1 MRYLKKFNEE
11 LRPMT
16 YMSAARKLDKMGHH
30 DRATVLKDWAGEMEK
45 KEEMLKWKDRIQ
57 DYAPFGT
64 FNLTVKN
71 PETGQK
77 LVGDF
82 HLDINFDDLS
92 FSDEPENGIGLFIGL
107 IPSSEELIYQYME
120 LCPDHDFGNGFFW
133 GKIFILK
140 YNIVDERVEFNKW
153 ELFDYDSDM
162 SGEISVA
169 DRASANKFKNLLIK
183 MTTDSDLRY
192 PSGYSDHI
200 EVWDKLT
207 ASILGEASFAS
218 DYGFELEDIAKYI
231 RTISPNLL
239 YTTI

>member
-133 GKIFILK
+133 GKIFHMNYKLTDK
-140 YNIVDERVEFNKW
+140 VEFTKW
-153 ELFDYDSDM
+153 ELWDYDSEM
-162 SGEISVA
+162 NGEVA
-169 DRASANKFKNLLIK
+169 FSDRASANKFKNLLIK
-183 MTTDSDLRY
+183 IFSDSSLGY
-192 PSGYSDHI
+192 PSGYTD
-200 EVWDKLT
+200 EEFMYQKLQ
-207 ASILGEASFAS
+207 ASILISNSFS
-218 DYGFELEDIAKYI
+218 SEYGLELEHIANFI

-239 YTTI
+239 YKTL

>member
-64 FNLTVKN
+64 FNMTVKN

-133 GKIFILK
+133 GKIFHMNYKLTDK
-140 YNIVDERVEFNKW
+140 VEFTKW
-153 ELFDYDSDM
+153 ELWDYDSEM
-162 SGEISVA
+162 NGKVA
-169 DRASANKFKNLLIK
+169 FSDRASANKFKNLLIK
-183 MTTDSDLRY
+183 IFSDSSLGY
-192 PSGYSDHI
+192 PSGYTD
-200 EVWDKLT
+200 EEYMYQKLQ
-207 ASILGEASFAS
+207 ASILISNSFS
-218 DYGFELEDIAKYI
+218 SEYGLELEHIANYI
-231 RTISPNLL
+231 RTISPNEL
-239 YTTI
+239 YKTL

>member
-30 DRATVLKDWAGEMEK
+30 DRASKLKDWAGEIEK
-45 KEEMLKWKDRIQ
+45 KEEMIKWKDHIQ

-71 PETGQK
+71 PETGEK

-82 HLDINFDDLS
+82 YLDINFDDLS

-133 GKIFILK
+133 GKILHMNYK
-140 YNIVDERVEFNKW
+140 LTDKVEFTKW
-153 ELFDYDSDM
+153 ELWDYDSEM
-162 SGEISVA
+162 SGEVA
-169 DRASANKFKNLLIK
+169 FSDRSSANKFKNLLIK
-183 MTTDSDLRY
+183 IFSDSSLGY
-192 PSGYSDHI
+192 PSGYTD
-200 EVWDKLT
+200 EEFMYQKLQ
-207 ASILGEASFAS
+207 ASILISNSFS
-218 DYGFELEDIAKYI
+218 SEYGLELEHIADYI
-231 RTISPNLL
+231 RTISPNEL
-239 YTTI
+239 YKTL